1 MTKKIFKSDEEWR
14 QILSNEQY
22 NICRQKGTEPAFS
35 GTYWDAK
42 ETGIYQCVCC
52 NNDLFDSSTKF
63 NSGTGWPSFYQAI
76 DEQQVATKED
86 SSLFMKRTE
95 VLCNKCDAH
104 LGHVFPDGPRPTGQ
118 RFCINSAS
126 LKLKNDNP

>member
-1 MTKKIFKSDEEWR
+1 MSKKVIKNNDEWH
-14 QILSNEQY
+14 QILSDEQFK
-22 NICRQKGTEPAFS
+22 ICRQKGTEPAFS

-86 SSLFMKRTE
+86 NSLFMKRTE

-104 LGHVFPDGPRPTGQ
+104 LGHVFLDGPQPTGQ